1 MQCPPTPVPGFK
13 MLTLGCLFARAI
25 ISHTLMPALSQI
37 MDNSFAKAIW
47 LSLEAFSTNFTI
59 SAVLAL
65 VGISWIEYDLQIPNA
80 LWFFVF
86 FGTITGYN
94 FVKYAN
100 IAGLGHR
107 ELKDSRRSIQI
118 FSFICFAIVSYF
130 SFRLSLDI
138 LLVLGGFAILTFFY
152 AVPLLRYENL
162 RSLTSLKVF
171 VVALVWAGV
180 TVIVPIMAAVIEL
193 DTDILLTC
201 IQRFIIV
208 IVLTIPFEIRDLEFD
223 VASLKTLP
231 QQLGIRRVKALGVSL
246 LFICLILEGFKD
258 EFSAAY
264 ALSLVLVTALI
275 AIGLMRSEKRQYAY
289 FASFW
294 IEGIPIIWFGLLL
307 FLSKLF

>member
-1 MQCPPTPVPGFK
+1 MQ
-13 MLTLGCLFARAI
+13 L
-25 ISHTLMPALSQI
+25 LSSVFRFYI
-37 MDNSFAKAIW
+37 NASIHV
-47 LSLEAFSTNFTI
+47 AF
-59 SAVLAL
+59 AVLAL

-138 LLVLGGFAILTFFY
+138 LLVLGGFAVLTFFY

-264 ALSLVLVTALI
+264 AFSLVLVTALI
-275 AIGLMRSEKRQYAY
+275 AIGLMRSKKRQYAY

-307 FLSKLF
+307 FLSRFF